1 MEGTEEVVGM
11 ANAIN
16 TLSTTVSA
24 DALWG
29 VFNTAVPYIAV
40 ITLFAFGFY
49 VVRKL
54 IKHIAKGKAGI
65 QWFEG

>member
-1 MEGTEEVVGM
+1 MEDVVNDGM
-11 ANAIN
+11 QTAIN

-65 QWFEG
+65 

>member
-16 TLSTTVSA
+16 TLSSTVSA

-40 ITLFAFGFY
+40 ITLFAFGWL
-49 VVRKL
+49 KL
-54 IKHIAKGKAGI
+54 PLILVII
-65 QWFEG
+65 